1 MPSVRLSN
9 QCGGSN
15 VRLTAS
21 TSSQTVRERLGT
33 GDAETLRESEK
44 RRRYLQKYVRLL
56 TPIRPTVRFA
66 PELRT
71 AVTGFSADQPDI
83 TVTTREFDQPVTD
96 LRRRVFDLAVQEA
109 LVVHEIG
116 HIRYTDIDGFHD
128 LLADT
133 DADRRRLFARVWNTL
148 EDGAI
153 ERQLRHRYAVATEL
167 DILNANLFGT
177 DTLGRE
183 TPDGGGRRFSFFHAV
198 ICGLADMAVYDSG
211 RFQRLRAPDVTGL
224 QMASLRDRRAL
235 EEFIPVMREAVQ
247 EVLSEPDSAA
257 RNERIWRFWTALG
270 ETLDET
276 TVSGAGA
283 SELARLIDA
292 DGTVRTGSRQ
302 TAGSAPRATDASIL
316 PEDGAGSPLPGK
328 PDDTTGEFG
337 QTTHA
342 ATDLSRE
349 SVVREV
355 TRQVTTAAGST
366 ESTETTDSLLEDT
379 GESADSAPKNRD
391 AAVGAS
397 RDTDDP
403 TPGTEPSQSNRSRAG
418 SVGHPADAGSDEQGL
433 STSHPGAGRL
443 PGEAGVGRE
452 GPDAGSNAA
461 AIREQYAE
469 ELAAEAKELDRGTT
483 RLAALDEYI
492 DALQAADTDDAS
504 LQVVTEDHDT
514 RAESARW
521 QGVLQDATRLARR
534 FRTRLQ
540 EQQRDIERSHRRR
553 GAFDRSRLVAAA
565 RGQSTVFTQ
574 TEEGDDKQYSCVV
587 IVDRSGSMD
596 NGAVTAA
603 ETGALTTAVALEAV
617 GVSVTIIDLYDS
629 EVRLIKTH
637 AEETR
642 EARNR
647 VLTTQASGGTPLA
660 DALSL
665 VRARFQDTD
674 NPFVIV
680 VTDGQPDDSERYT
693 AALDAAI
700 CPILGVYLTAPD
712 RPDRRPVESDRSYFH
727 RLAVVEDWSSLDRRL
742 QQLAGRVLF

>member
-1 MPSVRLSN
+1 M
-9 QCGGSN
+9 
-15 VRLTAS
+15 RLTAS
-21 TSSQTVRERLGT
+21 TSPQTVRERLGA
-33 GDAETLRESEK
+33 GDAKTLRESEK

-66 PELRT
+66 SELRT
-71 AVTGFSADQPDI
+71 AVTGFSADHPEI
-83 TVTTREFDQPVTD
+83 AVTTREFDQPVTD

-116 HIRYTDIDGFHD
+116 HLRYTDIDGFHD

-133 DADRRRLFARVWNTL
+133 AADRRRLFARVWNTL

-211 RFQRLRAPDVTGL
+211 RFQRLRAPDAL
-224 QMASLRDRRAL
+224 DFQMASLRDRRAL
-235 EEFIPVMREAVQ
+235 EEFLPAMRETVR
-247 EVLSEPDSAA
+247 EVLSEPDPAA
-257 RNERIWRFWTALG
+257 RNERIWTFWTALG

-276 TVSGAGA
+276 PVSGAGA

-292 DGTVRTGSRQ
+292 DGTVRTGSRR
-302 TAGSAPRATDASIL
+302 TAGAAPRATDASIL

-342 ATDLSRE
+342 ATDLSRDP
-349 SVVREV
+349 VVREV
-355 TRQVTTAAGST
+355 TRQVRTAAGSEDST
-366 ESTETTDSLLEDT
+366 ESGDSPPGDTGDSTNLATETRD
-379 GESADSAPKNRD
+379 D
-391 AAVGAS
+391 AAETGPS
-397 RDTDDP
+397 RDSDGV
-403 TPGTEPSQSNRSRAG
+403 TPGSEPSQSTRSPAG
-418 SVGHPADAGSDEQGL
+418 GSADHPTETGSDEHGP
-433 STSHPGAGRL
+433 SPSHPGAGQL
-443 PGEAGVGRE
+443 PGEAGAGRG

-469 ELAAEAKELDRGTT
+469 ELAAEATELDRGTT
-483 RLAALDEYI
+483 RLAALDEYV
-492 DALQAADTDDAS
+492 DALQAADTDTGS
-504 LQVVTEDHDT
+504 LQVVTDDDNEV
-514 RAESARW
+514 RAGSARW
-521 QGVLQDATRLARR
+521 QSVLRDATRLARR

-540 EQQRDIERSHRRR
+540 EQQRDVERSHRRR

-574 TEEGDDKQYSCVV
+574 KEEGDDKQYTCIVV
-587 IVDRSGSMD
+587 VDRSGSMD

-603 ETGALTTAVALEAV
+603 ETGALTTAVALETV
-617 GVSVTIIDLYDS
+617 GVSVTILDLYDS

-647 VLTTQASGGTPLA
+647 VLTKRASGGTPLT

-665 VRARFQDTD
+665 VRARFQDAE

-680 VTDGQPDDSERYT
+680 VTDGQPDDTETYT
-693 AALDAAI
+693 AELDAAT
-700 CPILGVYLTAPD
+700 CPILGVYLATPD
-712 RPDRRPVESDRSYFH
+712 QPDRRPVESDRSYFH

-742 QQLAGRVLF
+742 QQLAGGVLF